1 MQNSIVREDAIVQS
15 GEPSLRVETDRIRLL
30 RFFAVRPYLELVRP
44 PNLWTAVA
52 DIFAGSAVSGLTH
65 SPSLLFLSIATIGLY
80 GGGIVLNDVFDA
92 RLDRIERPE
101 RPIPSG
107 RASIRGAICLAALLL
122 CVGIGAAFAVGP
134 PSGLLAIGIAFASLL
149 YNAGGKAFSLIGPI
163 NMGLCR
169 ALNFLLGVS
178 TLPAALLRFWPL
190 ALIHLTYIAGITLL
204 SKGEVHGE
212 KKNRVLLSGTLIVT
226 VFVLLIALAFSTP
239 PGSLWTL
246 CFLALLA
253 IRLLPRFRQAY
264 RSRDAQSIRNAVKEG
279 VLSII
284 FLDAAIAAA
293 FVGPLF
299 PLLILSFRP
308 LASRLAKRMAVT

>member
-1 MQNSIVREDAIVQS
+1 MHNRFVREDGIIKI
-15 GEPSLRVETDRIRLL
+15 GDTSLQIESDRVSPL
-30 RFFAVRPYLELVRP
+30 RFSAVRPYLELVRP

-65 SPSLLFLSIATIGLY
+65 SPSLLFLSISTIGLY

-92 RLDRIERPE
+92 RLDQMERPE

-107 RASIRGAICLAALLL
+107 RAPFRGAICLAVLLL
-122 CVGIGAAFAVGP
+122 CVGIGAAFSVGP
-134 PSGLLAIGIAFASLL
+134 ASGLLAIGIAFASLL

-169 ALNFLLGVS
+169 ALNLLLGVS
-178 TLPAALLRFWPL
+178 ILSAALLRFWPL
-190 ALIHLTYIAGITLL
+190 ALIHLTYIAGITVL
-204 SKGEVHGE
+204 SKGEVYGE
-212 KKNRVLLSGTLIVT
+212 KRNRVLLSGTLIVT
-226 VFVLLIALAFSTP
+226 AFVLLIALAFSTP
-239 PGSLWTL
+239 PRSLWTL

-264 RSRDAQSIRNAVKEG
+264 RIPEAQSIRSAVKEG

-293 FVGPLF
+293 FVGPFF